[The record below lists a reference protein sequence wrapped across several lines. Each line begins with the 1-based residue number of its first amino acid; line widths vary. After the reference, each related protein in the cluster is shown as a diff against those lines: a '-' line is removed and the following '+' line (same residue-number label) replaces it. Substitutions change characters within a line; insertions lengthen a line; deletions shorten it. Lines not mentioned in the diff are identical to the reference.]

1 MLVATFKATPT
12 MSSIG
17 PIKRLFWDIWSVNTH
32 AQLLEIACR
41 KSLGLSLAD
50 VVSFWP
56 VGGNAFGVD
65 KLLC

>member
-1 MLVATFKATPT
+1 
-12 MSSIG
+12 MSLLG
-17 PIKRLFWDIWSVNTH
+17 PIKWLFWYIWSVNTH
-32 AQLLEIACR
+32 AQLLVIACR
-41 KSLGLSLAD
+41 KAHGLSLAD

>member
-12 MSSIG
+12 MSLLG
-17 PIKRLFWDIWSVNTH
+17 PIKRLFRYMRSVNTH
-32 AQLLEIACR
+32 AELFEMACR
-41 KSLGLSLAD
+41 KAHGLSLAD
-50 VVSFWP
+50 MVSFWP